1 MKLPT
6 SSVNSATPFSGHSKS
21 VLLSCEVSDL
31 RGAAASRLLFG
42 FTLDP
47 LLGST
52 QVYRVFPA
60 MWRLRST
67 EVYL

>member
-6 SSVNSATPFSGHSKS
+6 SSVNSATPIIGDSKYVVIS
-21 VLLSCEVSDL
+21 SEISDS

-47 LLGST
+47 LSGST
-52 QVYRVFPA
+52 QVYRVFA
-60 MWRLRST
+60 GTLRFRST

>member
-1 MKLPT
+1 MELPRM
-6 SSVNSATPFSGHSKS
+6 SINLATRLSGHSQC
-21 VLLSCEVSDL
+21 VVVSCECSDP

-52 QVYRVFPA
+52 RVYRLFSATFPF
-60 MWRLRST
+60 RST

>member
-6 SSVNSATPFSGHSKS
+6 TPVNSATRLIRRSEYTAFACEFS
-21 VLLSCEVSDL
+21 DP

-47 LLGST
+47 LPGST
-52 QVYRVFPA
+52 SVYRMFPA
-60 MWRLRST
+60 MLLRWST